1 MQKKNQIDMT
11 KVKQVYVTDDNPIV
25 EIFSKTPLM
34 SVMWVIGSRCNFAC
48 SYCPDVWHD
57 KTSPHK
63 TLDELQQ
70 AWRKLM
76 KSLEKV
82 EKQILLTVLGGE
94 PTMNPNLIPFLQWI
108 RKDFN
113 PFNVIISVITNGTAT
128 VEYYQTLIEYA
139 DIAFSTHS
147 EFMNEAKFFAT
158 VNQTQQHANTN
169 NLSYQTHVLIMNEEW
184 NQENIENYVKY
195 LIKQK
200 LSHSIIP
207 IEPVYRPG
215 SNWPAQDIKLSPGA
229 KTSNKLNFYE
239 HITS

>member
-1 MQKKNQIDMT
+1 MQKRNQIDMI
-11 KVKQVYVTDDNPIV
+11 KVAQAHVTDDNPIV
-25 EIFSKTPLM
+25 EIVSKTPQLNI
-34 SVMWVIGSRCNFAC
+34 MWVIGSRCNFAC

-57 KTSPHK
+57 KISPHK

-82 EKQILLTVLGGE
+82 EKQIVLTVLGGE

-113 PFNVIISVITNGTAT
+113 PLNVIISVITNGTAT
-128 VEYYQTLIEYA
+128 VEYYQTLIEHA
-139 DIAFSTHS
+139 NIGFSTHS

-158 VNQTQQHANTN
+158 VTKTQQHANTH
-169 NLSYQTHVLIMNEEW
+169 NLGHQANVLIMNEEW
-184 NQENIENYVKY
+184 NQENIKHYIKY

-200 LSHSIIP
+200 ISWSICP

-215 SNWPAQDIKLSPGA
+215 SNWPEQDIKLSTGS
-229 KTSNKLNFYE
+229 KKSNKLNFYE
-239 HITS
+239 RITS